1 MCERTVDVIIP
12 CFNGAT
18 FLDEAIRSV
27 LAQSHKINK
36 IMVINDGSTDN
47 SREVVLNIA
56 QTNKNVILI
65 EQENRGLSS
74 ARNLGLAKSTSE
86 FIAFLD
92 SDDTW
97 LADKIELQL
106 IFFSSNP
113 DCVAVGTGYSI
124 IDENS
129 LFKNKGKLPTK
140 PISVNNLISG
150 RSFLPGSASAI
161 LIQRK
166 SLSEDLKFDLSLEF
180 AEDLDFWI
188 NLAKLR
194 DLCFIEPTLVN
205 IRQHKTSMQS
215 RALTQPNRYLQ
226 NIYKIQRKH
235 QTHVGVTRA
244 RVNEYLP
251 LWQVIKSSLGSFNLS
266 VIKRI
271 DFAFLIHESN
281 HLFIQKKLWKLNLLI
296 AILIGMPTTIVRR
309 LSDFASHFLLTL
321 KK

>member
-12 CFNGAT
+12 CFNGEA
-18 FLDEAIRSV
+18 FLDQAIRSV

-36 IMVINDGSTDN
+36 IIVINDGSTDN
-47 SREVVLNIA
+47 SREVVLNFA
-56 QTNKNVILI
+56 ETNKSVILI
-65 EQENRGLSS
+65 EQENLGLSA
-74 ARNLGLAKSTSE
+74 ARNLGLTNSSSE

-106 IFFSSNP
+106 LFYLSNP

-129 LFKNKGKLPTK
+129 VFKSNGKLPTK
-140 PISVNNLISG
+140 AISMKNLISG

-166 SLSEDLKFDLSLEF
+166 FLPEELKFDSSLDF

-194 DLCFIEPTLVN
+194 DLSFIEPTLVK
-205 IRQHKTSMQS
+205 IRQHRTSMQS
-215 RALTQPNRYLQ
+215 GALNQPNTYLQ
-226 NIYKIQRKH
+226 NIYRIQRKH
-235 QTHVGVTRA
+235 QAYFGITRA

-251 LWQVIKSSLGSFNLS
+251 LWQVMKSSISSCHLS
-266 VIKRI
+266 VIKKI
-271 DFAFLIHESN
+271 DFAFLIKDSSY
-281 HLFIQKKLWKLNLLI
+281 LFKNKQLWKLNLLI
-296 AILIGMPTTIVRR
+296 ALLIGLPTTMVRR
-309 LSDFASHFLLTL
+309 LSDFTSHFLLIL